1 MQHPAFQSTMR
12 FIVFAVICLLTGMAL
27 LWAEY
32 GLLPLP
38 VEVLVWD
45 SIMHALVFGLLAYL
59 LWFVVQFADLSTSV
73 PYQVLFN
80 HVALVVILV
89 LAWVGIPVFFERI
102 FWSDHWDLLNQLVRI
117 KTIYGLLLMLLLLLG
132 QKRLKQLAL
141 NELDEEDDDSVAA
154 PIQSLRSLEY
164 KPGDSSPVQ
173 ARSNAVSQKSPMEA
187 LVQPVTIK
195 QAPQRELL
203 TNISVKTG
211 QKIQMISV
219 SDVLFF
225 QAEGDYVLIQTV
237 DGRFLK
243 EQTMKYF
250 EENLSPE
257 SFVRIH
263 RSCIVHVD
271 FISRIELYEKQNYR
285 ITLKTGHQLKAS
297 QTGYRLLKQA
307 LKL

>member
-12 FIVFAVICLLTGMAL
+12 IILFAVLCLLTGVAL

-32 GLLPLP
+32 GLLPIP
-38 VEVLVWD
+38 MDVLIWD
-45 SIMHALVFGLLAYL
+45 SIIHAMVFGLLAYL
-59 LWFVVQFADLSTSV
+59 LWFVVQFADLSTTA
-73 PYQVLFN
+73 PYQILIN

-102 FWSDHWDLLNQLVRI
+102 IWSDHWDLLNQLIRI
-117 KTIYGLLLMLLLLLG
+117 KTIFGLLLMLLLLLG
-132 QKRLKQLAL
+132 QKHLKQMAL
-141 NELDEEDDDSVAA
+141 DELDDDDETVAT
-154 PIQSLRSLEY
+154 PIQSLRNLENQRTN
-164 KPGDSSPVQ
+164 SSPLQ
-173 ARSNAVSQKSPMEA
+173 AISNGALQEPTLQA
-187 LVQPVTIK
+187 LVQPVTLK
-195 QAPQRELL
+195 QAPTRELL
-203 TNISVKTG
+203 TTVSVKTG
-211 QKIQMISV
+211 QKIQMISM
-219 SDVLFF
+219 SDVLYF

-263 RSCIVHVD
+263 RSCIVHVE

-297 QTGYRLLKQA
+297 QTGYRLLKQT

>member
-12 FIVFAVICLLTGMAL
+12 IIIFAVLCLLTGVAL

-32 GLLPLP
+32 GLLPIP
-38 VEVLVWD
+38 MDVLIWD
-45 SIMHALVFGLLAYL
+45 SIIHAMVFGLLAYL
-59 LWFVVQFADLSTSV
+59 LWFVVQFADLSTTA
-73 PYQVLFN
+73 PYQILIN

-102 FWSDHWDLLNQLVRI
+102 IWSDHWDLLNQLIRI
-117 KTIYGLLLMLLLLLG
+117 KTVFGLLLMLLLLLG
-132 QKRLKQLAL
+132 QKHLKQMAL
-141 NELDEEDDDSVAA
+141 DELDDDDETVAT
-154 PIQSLRSLEY
+154 PIQSLRNLENQRTN
-164 KPGDSSPVQ
+164 SSPLQ
-173 ARSNAVSQKSPMEA
+173 AISNGALQEPTLQA
-187 LVQPVTIK
+187 LVQPVTLK
-195 QAPQRELL
+195 QAPTRELL
-203 TNISVKTG
+203 TTVSVKTG
-211 QKIQMISV
+211 QKIQMISM
-219 SDVLFF
+219 SDVLYF

-263 RSCIVHVD
+263 RSCIVHVE

-297 QTGYRLLKQA
+297 QTGYRLLKQT

>member
-12 FIVFAVICLLTGMAL
+12 IILFAVLCLLTGVAL

-32 GLLPLP
+32 GLLPIP
-38 VEVLVWD
+38 MDVLIWD
-45 SIMHALVFGLLAYL
+45 SIIHAMVFGLLAYL
-59 LWFVVQFADLSTSV
+59 LWFVVQFADLSTTA
-73 PYQVLFN
+73 PYQILIN

-102 FWSDHWDLLNQLVRI
+102 IWSDHWDLLNQLIRI
-117 KTIYGLLLMLLLLLG
+117 KTVFGLLLMLLLLLG
-132 QKRLKQLAL
+132 QKHLKQMAL
-141 NELDEEDDDSVAA
+141 DELDDDDETVAT
-154 PIQSLRSLEY
+154 PIQSLRNLENQRTN
-164 KPGDSSPVQ
+164 SSPLQ
-173 ARSNAVSQKSPMEA
+173 AISNGALQEPTLQA
-187 LVQPVTIK
+187 LVQPVTLK
-195 QAPQRELL
+195 QAPTRELL
-203 TNISVKTG
+203 TTVSVKTG
-211 QKIQMISV
+211 QKIQMISM
-219 SDVLFF
+219 SDVLYF

-263 RSCIVHVD
+263 RSCIVHVE

-297 QTGYRLLKQA
+297 QTGYRLLKQT

>member
-12 FIVFAVICLLTGMAL
+12 IIIFAVLCLLTGVAL

-32 GLLPLP
+32 GLLPIP
-38 VEVLVWD
+38 MDVLIWD
-45 SIMHALVFGLLAYL
+45 SIIHAMVFGLLAYL
-59 LWFVVQFADLSTSV
+59 LWFVVQFADLSTTA
-73 PYQVLFN
+73 PYQILIN

-89 LAWVGIPVFFERI
+89 LAWVGIPALFERI
-102 FWSDHWDLLNQLVRI
+102 FWNDHWVLLNQLIRI

-132 QKRLKQLAL
+132 QKHLKQMAL
-141 NELDEEDDDSVAA
+141 DELDDDDETVAT
-154 PIQSLRSLEY
+154 PIQSLRNLENQRTN
-164 KPGDSSPVQ
+164 SSPLQ
-173 ARSNAVSQKSPMEA
+173 AISNGALQEPTLQA
-187 LVQPVTIK
+187 LVQPVTLK
-195 QAPQRELL
+195 QAPTRELL
-203 TNISVKTG
+203 TTVSVKTG
-211 QKIQMISV
+211 QKIQMISM
-219 SDVLFF
+219 SDVLYF

-263 RSCIVHVD
+263 RSCIVHVE

-297 QTGYRLLKQA
+297 QTGYRLLKQT

>member
-12 FIVFAVICLLTGMAL
+12 IIIFAVLCLLTGVAL

-32 GLLPLP
+32 GLLPIP
-38 VEVLVWD
+38 MDVLIWD
-45 SIMHALVFGLLAYL
+45 SIIHAMVFGLLAYL
-59 LWFVVQFADLSTSV
+59 LWFVVQFADLSTTA
-73 PYQVLFN
+73 PYQILIN

-102 FWSDHWDLLNQLVRI
+102 IWSDHWDLLNQLVRI

-132 QKRLKQLAL
+132 QKHLKQMAL
-141 NELDEEDDDSVAA
+141 DELDDDDETVAT
-154 PIQSLRSLEY
+154 PIQSLRNLENQRTN
-164 KPGDSSPVQ
+164 SSPLQ
-173 ARSNAVSQKSPMEA
+173 AISNGALQEPTLQA
-187 LVQPVTIK
+187 LVQPVTLK
-195 QAPQRELL
+195 QAPTRELL
-203 TNISVKTG
+203 TTVSVKTG
-211 QKIQMISV
+211 QKIQMISM
-219 SDVLFF
+219 SDVLYF

-263 RSCIVHVD
+263 RSCIVHVE

-297 QTGYRLLKQA
+297 QTGYRLLKQT

>member
-12 FIVFAVICLLTGMAL
+12 IILFAVLCLLTGVAL

-32 GLLPLP
+32 GLLPIP
-38 VEVLVWD
+38 MDVLIWD
-45 SIMHALVFGLLAYL
+45 NIIHAMVFGLLAYL
-59 LWFVVQFADLSTSV
+59 LWFVVQFADLSTTA
-73 PYQVLFN
+73 PYQILIN

-102 FWSDHWDLLNQLVRI
+102 IWSDHWDLLNQLIRI
-117 KTIYGLLLMLLLLLG
+117 KTVFGLLLMLLLLLG
-132 QKRLKQLAL
+132 QKHLKQMAL
-141 NELDEEDDDSVAA
+141 DELDDDDETVAT
-154 PIQSLRSLEY
+154 PIQSLRNLENQRTN
-164 KPGDSSPVQ
+164 SSPLQ
-173 ARSNAVSQKSPMEA
+173 AISNGALQEPTLQA
-187 LVQPVTIK
+187 LVQPVTLK
-195 QAPQRELL
+195 QAPTRELL
-203 TNISVKTG
+203 TTVSVKTG
-211 QKIQMISV
+211 QKIQMISM
-219 SDVLFF
+219 SDVLYF

-263 RSCIVHVD
+263 RSCIVHVE

-297 QTGYRLLKQA
+297 QTGYRLLKQT

>member
-12 FIVFAVICLLTGMAL
+12 FILFAVICLLTGVAL
-27 LWAEY
+27 L
-32 GLLPLP
+32 
-38 VEVLVWD
+38 
-45 SIMHALVFGLLAYL
+45 
-59 LWFVVQFADLSTSV
+59 
-73 PYQVLFN
+73 
-80 HVALVVILV
+80 VILV

-102 FWSDHWDLLNQLVRI
+102 IWSDHWDLLNQLIRI

-132 QKRLKQLAL
+132 QKHLKQMAL
-141 NELDEEDDDSVAA
+141 DELDDDDETVAT
-154 PIQSLRSLEY
+154 PIQSLRNLENQRTN
-164 KPGDSSPVQ
+164 SSPLQ
-173 ARSNAVSQKSPMEA
+173 AISNGALQEPTLQA
-187 LVQPVTIK
+187 LVQPVTLK

-203 TNISVKTG
+203 STISVKTG
-211 QKIQMISV
+211 QKIQMISM
-219 SDVLFF
+219 SDVLYF

-263 RSCIVHVD
+263 RSCIVHVE

-297 QTGYRLLKQA
+297 QTGYRLLKQT

>member
-12 FIVFAVICLLTGMAL
+12 IILFAVLCLLTGVAL

-32 GLLPLP
+32 GLLPIP
-38 VEVLVWD
+38 MDVLIWD
-45 SIMHALVFGLLAYL
+45 NIIHAMVFGLLAYL
-59 LWFVVQFADLSTSV
+59 LWFVVQFADLSTTA
-73 PYQVLFN
+73 PYQILIN

-102 FWSDHWDLLNQLVRI
+102 IWSDHWDLLNQLIRI
-117 KTIYGLLLMLLLLLG
+117 KTVFGLLLMLLLLLG
-132 QKRLKQLAL
+132 QKHLKQMAL
-141 NELDEEDDDSVAA
+141 DELDDDDETVAT
-154 PIQSLRSLEY
+154 PIQSLRNLENQRTN
-164 KPGDSSPVQ
+164 SSPLQ
-173 ARSNAVSQKSPMEA
+173 AISNGALREPTLQA
-187 LVQPVTIK
+187 LVQPVTLK
-195 QAPQRELL
+195 QAPTRELL
-203 TNISVKTG
+203 TTVSVKTG
-211 QKIQMISV
+211 QKIQMISM
-219 SDVLFF
+219 SDVLYF

-263 RSCIVHVD
+263 RSCIVHVE

-297 QTGYRLLKQA
+297 QTGYRLLKQT

>member
-12 FIVFAVICLLTGMAL
+12 IILFAVLCLLTGVAL

-32 GLLPLP
+32 GLLPIP
-38 VEVLVWD
+38 MDVLIWD
-45 SIMHALVFGLLAYL
+45 NIIHAMVFGLLAYL
-59 LWFVVQFADLSTSV
+59 LWFVVQFADLSTTA
-73 PYQVLFN
+73 PYQILIN

-102 FWSDHWDLLNQLVRI
+102 IWSDHWDLLNQLIRI
-117 KTIYGLLLMLLLLLG
+117 KTVFGLLLMLLLLLG
-132 QKRLKQLAL
+132 QKHLKQMAL
-141 NELDEEDDDSVAA
+141 DELDDDDETVAT
-154 PIQSLRSLEY
+154 PIQSLRNLENQRT
-164 KPGDSSPVQ
+164 DSSPLQ
-173 ARSNAVSQKSPMEA
+173 AISNGALQEPTLQA
-187 LVQPVTIK
+187 LVQPVTLK
-195 QAPQRELL
+195 QAPTRELL
-203 TNISVKTG
+203 STISVKTG
-211 QKIQMISV
+211 QKIQMISM
-219 SDVLFF
+219 SDVLYF

-263 RSCIVHVD
+263 RSCIVHVE

-297 QTGYRLLKQA
+297 QTGYRLLKQT

>member
-12 FIVFAVICLLTGMAL
+12 IILFAVLCLLTGVAL

-32 GLLPLP
+32 GLLPIP
-38 VEVLVWD
+38 MDVLIWD
-45 SIMHALVFGLLAYL
+45 SIIHAMVFGLLAYL
-59 LWFVVQFADLSTSV
+59 LWFVVQFADLSTTA
-73 PYQVLFN
+73 PYQILIN

-102 FWSDHWDLLNQLVRI
+102 IWSDHWDLLNQLVRI

-132 QKRLKQLAL
+132 QKHLKQMAL
-141 NELDEEDDDSVAA
+141 DELDDDDETVAT
-154 PIQSLRSLEY
+154 PIQSLRNLENQRTN
-164 KPGDSSPVQ
+164 SSPLQ
-173 ARSNAVSQKSPMEA
+173 AISNGALQEPTLQA
-187 LVQPVTIK
+187 LVQPVTLK
-195 QAPQRELL
+195 QAPTRELL
-203 TNISVKTG
+203 TTVSVKTG
-211 QKIQMISV
+211 QKIQMISM
-219 SDVLFF
+219 SDVLYF

-263 RSCIVHVD
+263 RSCIVHVE

-297 QTGYRLLKQA
+297 QTGYRLLKQT

>member
-32 GLLPLP
+32 GLLPIP
-38 VEVLVWD
+38 MDVLIWD
-45 SIMHALVFGLLAYL
+45 SIIHAMVFGLLAYL
-59 LWFVVQFADLSTSV
+59 LWFVVQFADLSTTA
-73 PYQVLFN
+73 PYQILIN

-102 FWSDHWDLLNQLVRI
+102 IWSDHWDLLNQLIRI
-117 KTIYGLLLMLLLLLG
+117 KTVFGLLLMLLLLLG
-132 QKRLKQLAL
+132 QKHLKQMAL
-141 NELDEEDDDSVAA
+141 DELDDDDETVAT
-154 PIQSLRSLEY
+154 PIQSLRNLENQRTN
-164 KPGDSSPVQ
+164 SSPLQ
-173 ARSNAVSQKSPMEA
+173 AISNGALQEPTLQA
-187 LVQPVTIK
+187 LVQPVTLK
-195 QAPQRELL
+195 QAPTRELL
-203 TNISVKTG
+203 TTVSVKTG
-211 QKIQMISV
+211 QKIQMISM
-219 SDVLFF
+219 SDVLYF

-263 RSCIVHVD
+263 RSCIVHVE

-297 QTGYRLLKQA
+297 QTGYRLLKQT